1 MRHFTKEQRGAIEEI
16 GFGSLLK
23 INELDIRRDQ
33 CSQIADRFDLD
44 TEQFNFNGTM
54 VSMRIKEVAHILG
67 LPSQRDEI
75 MAPPKKH
82 VPDLFEKFKWKGTN
96 KITSSELRNYLE
108 KNKTHG

>member
-23 INELDIRRDQ
+23 INELDIRHDQ

-54 VSMRIKEVAHILG
+54 VPMRIEEVAHILG
-67 LPSQRDEI
+67 LPSQGDE
-75 MAPPKKH
+75 MKAPPKNMY
-82 VPDLFEKFKWKGTN
+82 P
-96 KITSSELRNYLE
+96 ICSRSSNGRVLTR
-108 KNKTHG
+108 